1 VIARAIKAHAEA
13 VVLVPRVRAS
23 SQECPLC
30 HHVHASNRVSRS
42 LFICQVCE
50 FTEHADVV
58 GAMNVKN
65 RAVVKGLG
73 EEGLEVV
80 ATAATVST
88 DPLDLILGFA
98 DGTSVTVRQE
108 LTPLNCFGALAHT
121 HTHAQTP
128 RAGRELGR
136 MRLSL
141 KRKQEKSHRTV
152 ALAQAAAP
160 IPTSQ
165 EAFA

>member
-1 VIARAIKAHAEA
+1 M
-13 VVLVPRVRAS
+13 
-23 SQECPLC
+23 
-30 HHVHASNRVSRS
+30 
-42 LFICQVCE
+42 
-50 FTEHADVV
+50 V

-65 RAVVKGLG
+65 RAVAKGLG

-80 ATAATVST
+80 ATAATVSA
-88 DPLDLILGFA
+88 DPLDSILGFA

-108 LTPLNCFGALAHT
+108 LTPLNCFGA
-121 HTHAQTP
+121 HANARMP

>member
-1 VIARAIKAHAEA
+1 
-13 VVLVPRVRAS
+13 
-23 SQECPLC
+23 
-30 HHVHASNRVSRS
+30 
-42 LFICQVCE
+42 
-50 FTEHADVV
+50 
-58 GAMNVKN
+58 MNVKN
-65 RAVVKGLG
+65 RAVAKGLG

-80 ATAATVST
+80 ATAATVSA
-88 DPLDLILGFA
+88 DPLDSILGFA

-108 LTPLNCFGALAHT
+108 LTPLNCFGA
-121 HTHAQTP
+121 HANTQAP

>member
-1 VIARAIKAHAEA
+1 VIARAIKAHAED

-30 HHVHASNRVSRS
+30 HHVHASNRVTRD
-42 LFICQVCE
+42 LFVCQACE

-80 ATAATVST
+80 ATAATVSA
-88 DPLDLILGFA
+88 DPLDSILGFA

-108 LTPLNCFGALAHT
+108 LTPLNCFGA
-121 HTHAQTP
+121 HANTQAP

>member
-1 VIARAIKAHAEA
+1 MNVKARAIA
-13 VVLVPRVRAS
+13 
-23 SQECPLC
+23 
-30 HHVHASNRVSRS
+30 
-42 LFICQVCE
+42 
-50 FTEHADVV
+50 
-58 GAMNVKN
+58 
-65 RAVVKGLG
+65 KGLG

-80 ATAATVST
+80 ATAATVSA
-88 DPLDLILGFA
+88 DPLDSILGFA

-108 LTPLNCFGALAHT
+108 LTPLNCY
-121 HTHAQTP
+121 
-128 RAGRELGR
+128 RATAIVVAPSVGRELRR
-136 MRLSL
+136 MRLSR

>member
-1 VIARAIKAHAEA
+1 MTRDRTRDKGPRRGCCVGTARAR
-13 VVLVPRVRAS
+13 VVARVS
-23 SQECPLC
+23 TLPSCTCEL
-30 HHVHASNRVSRS
+30 NRVSRS
-42 LFICQVCE
+42 LFICQACE

-58 GAMNVKN
+58 GSMNVKN

-80 ATAATVST
+80 ATAATVSA
-88 DPLDLILGFA
+88 DPLDSILGFA

-108 LTPLNCFGALAHT
+108 LTPLNCFGA
-121 HTHAQTP
+121 HANTQAP

>member
-1 VIARAIKAHAEA
+1 VIARAIKAHAED

-30 HHVHASNRVSRS
+30 HHVHALNRVSRS
-42 LFICQVCE
+42 LFICQECG

-80 ATAATVST
+80 ATAATVSA
-88 DPLDLILGFA
+88 DPLDSILGFA

-108 LTPLNCFGALAHT
+108 LTPLNCFGA
-121 HTHAQTP
+121 HANTQAP